1 MSKSCTNCRISK
13 EQDSAVPSN
22 LPGEPQLVR
31 GEKEQSRRELFTTV
45 LRYAT
50 LGTLAAIGG
59 AVFAKRRRLVQNGIC
74 INREICKGCG
84 IFEQCGLPLALSAKQ
99 LQKTEDRRQRT
110 DSDFSSDF

>member
-1 MSKSCTNCRISK
+1 MSKPCTNCRISK

-22 LPGEPQLVR
+22 LPGEPQLVW
-31 GEKEQSRRELFTTV
+31 GEKVQSRRELFTTV

-74 INREICKGCG
+74 INREICQSCR
-84 IFEQCGLPLALSAKQ
+84 IFKECDLPAALSAK
-99 LQKTEDRRQRT
+99 TNVNENR
-110 DSDFSSDF
+110 